1 MSLRTLKSLVMF
13 MPFNAVIFGLMAS
26 VILLSP
32 ALSAHAAW
40 LLPAV
45 LALSLTAA
53 PLVWFV
59 IPQIHAAYTRAVG
72 GRAPA
77 A

>member
-32 ALSAHAAW
+32 ALSAHAEW
-40 LLPAV
+40 LLPTALV
-45 LALSLTAA
+45 LSLTAA

-59 IPQIHAAYTRAVG
+59 IPQLHAAWRRAAG
-72 GRAPA
+72 ERPSA